1 MILAKQPTWSFPLH
15 CACFRGCTICVDTLH
30 YLCRVCFERPLFK
43 GILYSW
49 NVPFCRIDSFYRLI
63 LFRIMFRIKGGIYT
77 NNVPPC
83 DNDSCETTNSVI
95 PAALRLFQGC
105 TICVDTLHYLCRMCA
120 ERPLL
125 KGIFYSW
132 NILFCRIHLF
142 CDLNI
147 LFKADFPIRFVV
159 MPWCR
164 KKQHTACF
172 RFAVCCLCEVP
183 YLLTKWHWTQLCMSY
198 IWVMLRLMYWKR
210 ASSTAGCCRSW
221 SATRISSA
229 SCWMLRFTLTW
240 SRICG
245 STIWMPC
252 WKPSGR

>member
-1 MILAKQPTWSFPLH
+1 M
-15 CACFRGCTICVDTLH
+15 
-30 YLCRVCFERPLFK
+30 Y
-43 GILYSW
+43 
-49 NVPFCRIDSFYRLI
+49 
-63 LFRIMFRIKGGIYT
+63 
-77 NNVPPC
+77 PPC

-164 KKQHTACF
+164 KKQHTACSG
-172 RFAVCCLCEVP
+172 FAVCCLCEVP
-183 YLLTKWHWTQLCMSY
+183 YLLTKWHWTQLCMSC
-198 IWVMLRLMYWKR
+198 IWVMLRLMYIPSLPFP
-210 ASSTAGCCRSW
+210 A
-221 SATRISSA
+221 
-229 SCWMLRFTLTW
+229 
-240 SRICG
+240 SRILLLKNPAFVSPWCHKIRLPYCREKAFVATLCRTAEYTVNPFPASAG
-245 STIWMPC
+245 SKGITH
-252 WKPSGR
+252 